1 MDLDLAR
8 ICTPRPSDRSSRR
21 PYTENDFSKCIR
33 VAQVALLARASS
45 PLSPPSKQVIACS
58 KRSEH
63 VHLIMAPVTHSTPS
77 LVRLICA
84 FVPVRIHVASRQ
96 MPAENSTKNYAS
108 TFMHCEPRQL
118 LRLSWESVRISPT
131 NFLPL
136 SKTQFQ

>member
-8 ICTPRPSDRSSRR
+8 ICTPSVRSSRR

-33 VAQVALLARASS
+33 VAHVALLARASSS

-96 MPAENSTKNYAS
+96 MPAVNSTKIYAS

-118 LRLSWESVRISPT
+118 RWLSWESVRISLT